1 MSDPERETRRVDDA
15 LAMIGEVHGKHLAWL
30 RGDPTKPKRETA
42 SLDPAMLAHAKASL
56 QRKAQPD
63 IGGLQRKAQPD
74 TAGLQRK
81 IERAAPPPGAT
92 LRARAN
98 ANAFPWEAT
107 IAWLLAAGA
116 VGLTALIATL

>member
-42 SLDPAMLAHAKASL
+42 SLDPSMLAHAKASL

-63 IGGLQRKAQPD
+63 IGGFPRKAQPD
-74 TAGLQRK
+74 IR
-81 IERAAPPPGAT
+81 RAAPPPGAT